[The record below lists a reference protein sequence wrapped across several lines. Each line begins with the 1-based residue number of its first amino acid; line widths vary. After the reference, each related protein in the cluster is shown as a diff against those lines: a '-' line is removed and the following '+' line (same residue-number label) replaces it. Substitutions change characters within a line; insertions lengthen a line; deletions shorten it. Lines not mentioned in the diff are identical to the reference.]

1 MVVSAEKSTWPSCC
15 HNFKHIARTWDR
27 GLESVSARILPGEYY
42 VTQNQE
48 AITTVLGSCISACI
62 RDPRLGI
69 GGMNHFML
77 PADAGGDG
85 QWAGSDALVT
95 RYGVAAME
103 SLINDLMKLG
113 SRKANMEVKL
123 FGGGKIL
130 AMDMLNVG
138 ERNIEF
144 VRQFTQIEGLSVVA
158 QDLGGPHP
166 RKVIYF
172 PTTGKVKIRR
182 LRSLQTKVVAAQEK
196 AYETTLSKQ
205 DDTSAGGEI
214 DLF

>member
-1 MVVSAEKSTWPSCC
+1 M
-15 HNFKHIARTWDR
+15 
-27 GLESVSARILPGEYY
+27 
-42 VTQNQE
+42 
-48 AITTVLGSCISACI
+48 GSCISACI
-62 RDPRLGI
+62 RDPVTGV

-77 PADAGGDG
+77 PADAGGNG
-85 QWAGSDALVT
+85 KWAGSDALTT

-113 SRKANMEVKL
+113 SNKHSLEIKL

-130 AMDMLNVG
+130 AMDMMNVG

-144 VRQFTQIEGLSVVA
+144 ALQFVQIEGLAVAA

-172 PTTGKVKIRR
+172 PSTGKVKIRK

-196 AYETTLSKQ
+196 AYESTLAKQ
-205 DDTSAGGEI
+205 EESQAGGEI